1 MIYIPVSLQKS
12 NIIRELK
19 CCIKVLG
26 DSSLV
31 IEIFEQKLSGR
42 SEMEKIKTK
51 QSMPTENYRLLLGT
65 ALCAFNGNIGFIIEN
80 ILRVS
85 DNKETN
91 WSALLDA
98 SYRALQDKVSKKL
111 DNNSETDISKLFKD
125 ICDMRHR
132 IIHSFR
138 ITDKDGAQILRT
150 KTKKDDNGHE
160 EQYDITE
167 EYLEDFIE
175 LNGTLSSLLHEL
187 RGY

>member
-1 MIYIPVSLQKS
+1 
-12 NIIRELK
+12 
-19 CCIKVLG
+19 
-26 DSSLV
+26 
-31 IEIFEQKLSGR
+31 
-42 SEMEKIKTK
+42 MEKIKTK

-65 ALCAFNGNIGFIIEN
+65 ALCAFNSNIGFIIEN
-80 ILRVS
+80 ILRLS
-85 DNKETN
+85 DDEKLS
-91 WSALLDA
+91 WSKLLEK
-98 SYRALQDKVSKKL
+98 SYKVLEGIVSKTI

-125 ICDMRHR
+125 ICDMRNR

-150 KTKKDDNGHE
+150 KTKKDNNGHE
-160 EQYDITE
+160 EHYDITE